1 MSKEEFDSTTIH
13 KSALAVNF
21 AFLAVHTCFL
31 LCFSLLHITVMT
43 VVNVFSIS
51 TYIFTFL
58 LLHKQKILQF
68 AYITYIE
75 VLIHMS
81 LATICLGWSCGFQ
94 ICFLGMI
101 ILVFY
106 AEYILMSSK
115 NSTFY
120 GAKLAMGYFLAFVI
134 CAIITHVFPPV
145 YLISE
150 TMQFIL
156 MLAIS
161 SATFLLC
168 IFFMSLLVYLTMRST
183 RSLSHTAQTDALTGL
198 PNRHYLTN
206 NLKNIY
212 INPEMKDYWITIADI
227 DNFKSIND
235 TYGHNCGD
243 YVLKTI
249 SALLQEHC
257 QKAGITP
264 CRWGGE
270 EFVLF
275 GSPGNGNNR
284 QAQLTFLEDI
294 RKDIENYHFQYGE
307 HKFRLTI
314 TLGTAIC
321 NIEQSLDEWVNLA
334 DKKLY
339 VGKYSGKNKVVF

>member
-1 MSKEEFDSTTIH
+1 MGTESLHTSTVY
-13 KSALAVNF
+13 KSALAVNI
-21 AFLAVHTCFL
+21 AFLAVHVCFFI
-31 LCFSLLHITVMT
+31 CFALLHITVMA

-51 TYIFTFL
+51 TYIITLF
-58 LLHKQKILQF
+58 LLHKERILLF
-68 AYITYIE
+68 AYTTYIE
-75 VLIHMS
+75 VFIHMS
-81 LATICLGWSCGFQ
+81 LSTICLGWNCGFQ
-94 ICFLGMI
+94 ICFLGMV

-106 AEYILMSSK
+106 VEYILMSTK

-120 GAKLAMGYFLAFVI
+120 GARLAMGYFLAYIV
-134 CAIITHVFPPV
+134 CAVVTHVIPPFYV
-145 YLISE
+145 ISE
-150 TMQFIL
+150 SMEFII
-156 MLAIS
+156 MLAVS
-161 SATFLLC
+161 SATFSLC

-183 RSLSHTAQTDALTGL
+183 RNLSHTAQTDALTGL

-206 NLKNIY
+206 NLKKIY
-212 INPEMKDYWITIADI
+212 INPEMRDYWITIADI
-227 DNFKSIND
+227 DTFKSIND

-249 SALLQEHC
+249 SELLQKHC
-257 QKAGITP
+257 KKAGITP

-275 GSPGNGNNR
+275 GSVGNNR

-294 RKDIENYHFQYGE
+294 RKEIEQYPFQYGE
-307 HKFRLTI
+307 QKFRLTL
-314 TLGTAIC
+314 TLGTALC
-321 NIEQSLDEWVNLA
+321 NIEQDLDQWVNLA

>member
-1 MSKEEFDSTTIH
+1 MNKEPQNHTTIH
-13 KSALAVNF
+13 KSALAVVT
-21 AFLAVHTCFL
+21 AFLAVHTCL
-31 LCFSLLHITVMT
+31 LLIFSVLHITLMA
-43 VVNVFSIS
+43 VVNVFSVL
-51 TYIFTFL
+51 TYIYTFYL
-58 LLHKQKILQF
+58 LRREKLLPL

-81 LATICLGWSCGFQ
+81 LATVCLGWGCGFQ
-94 ICFLGMI
+94 NCFLGMI

-106 AEYILMSSK
+106 TEYAMLSTKNNAFHGVKLAFIYFIAYIL
-115 NSTFY
+115 
-120 GAKLAMGYFLAFVI
+120 
-134 CAIITHVFPPV
+134 CAVFTRIFPPF
-145 YLISE
+145 YRINKNLE
-150 TMQFIL
+150 FTL
-156 MLAIS
+156 MLLVS

-168 IFFMSLLVYLTMRST
+168 IFFMSLLVYLSMRST
-183 RSLSHTAQTDALTGL
+183 KNLSHTAQTDALTGL

-206 NLKNIY
+206 NLDAIY
-212 INPEMKDYWITIADI
+212 TNPEMKDYWITIADI

-249 SALLQEHC
+249 SQLLQEHC
-257 QKAGITP
+257 KKAGITP

-275 GSPGNGNNR
+275 GSVGNNR
-284 QAQLTFLEDI
+284 LAQINFLEDI
-294 RKDIENYHFQYGE
+294 RKDVENYHFEYGE
-307 HKFRLTI
+307 DKFRLTI

-321 NIEQSLDEWVNLA
+321 SMGQSLDEWVNLA

-339 VGKYSGKNKVVF
+339 VGKYNGKNKVVF

>member
-1 MSKEEFDSTTIH
+1 MGNEKLNSTTVH
-13 KSALAVNF
+13 KSALAVNI
-21 AFLAVHTCFL
+21 AFLGVHTCLL
-31 LCFSLLHITVMT
+31 LCFCLLHITIMA

-51 TYIFTFL
+51 TYIITLFL
-58 LLHKQKILQF
+58 LRKEKILQF

-75 VLIHMS
+75 VLIHMT
-81 LATICLGWSCGFQ
+81 LATICLGWHSGFQ

-115 NSTFY
+115 NSSFY
-120 GAKLAMGYFLAFVI
+120 GAKLAMGYFLAFIV
-134 CAIITHVFPPV
+134 CAIITHIFPPV
-145 YLISE
+145 YLIGE
-150 TMQFIL
+150 NMEFFL
-156 MLAIS
+156 MLAVS
-161 SATFLLC
+161 SATFSLC

-183 RSLSHTAQTDALTGL
+183 RNLSHTAQTDALTGL

-206 NLKNIY
+206 NLKQIY
-212 INPEMKDYWITIADI
+212 INPELKDYWLTIADI

-249 SALLQEHC
+249 SDLLLEHC
-257 QKAGITP
+257 KKAGVTP

-275 GSPGNGNNR
+275 GSVGNNR

-294 RKDIENYHFQYGE
+294 RKEIEDYHFEYDDE
-307 HKFRLTI
+307 KFRLTI
-314 TLGTAIC
+314 TLGTALC

>member
-1 MSKEEFDSTTIH
+1 MSKEEFDSTTVN
-13 KSALAVNF
+13 KSALAVNI
-21 AFLAVHTCFL
+21 AFLLVHTCFL
-31 LCFSLLHITVMT
+31 LCFSILHITVMA

-51 TYIFTFL
+51 TYIFGFVL
-58 LLHKQKILQF
+58 LRKGKILQF

-75 VLIHMS
+75 VMIHMS
-81 LATICLGWSCGFQ
+81 LATICLGWDCGFQ

-106 AEYILMSSK
+106 AEYILMASK
-115 NSTFY
+115 NNTFY
-120 GAKLAMGYFLAFVI
+120 GSRLAMGYFLVYI
-134 CAIITHVFPPV
+134 LCAIVTHIFPPV
-145 YLISE
+145 YLVGE
-150 TMQFIL
+150 NLQFIL
-156 MLAIS
+156 MMAIS
-161 SATFLLC
+161 STTFLLC

-183 RSLSHTAQTDALTGL
+183 RNLSHTAQTDALTGL

-206 NLKNIY
+206 NLAKIY
-212 INPEMKDYWITIADI
+212 VNPEMKDYWITIADI

-249 SALLQEHC
+249 SDLLQEHC
-257 QKAGITP
+257 RKAGITP

-275 GSPGNGNNR
+275 GSVGNNR

-294 RKDIENYHFQYGE
+294 RKDIEGYHFQYE
-307 HKFRLTI
+307 EQKFRLTI
-314 TLGTAIC
+314 TLGTALC